1 MNRIAFLLFSLLP
14 LAGFT
19 LAGDTPAPRVD
30 DLNQVIQDRFG
41 NLTEE
46 DIHQGRFGVTR
57 VARPARRRIFVP
69 VDEKERA
76 PIVRLREE
84 GWSASLYVLGLGD
97 TLYGPIGT
105 SPEGLPA
112 ALDRAEVLRLGKGAI
127 DKRQALQG
135 VQSDVRLEARPIPV
149 SGKSC
154 AGCHDPSL
162 KEGDPL
168 GAVVYVLRRTTS
180 P

>member
-19 LAGDTPAPRVD
+19 LAGDAPAARVD
-30 DLNQVIQDRFG
+30 VLNQVIQDRFG
-41 NLTEE
+41 NLTPE
-46 DIHQGRFGVTR
+46 DIHQGRLGVSR

-105 SPEGLPA
+105 
-112 ALDRAEVLRLGKGAI
+112 
-127 DKRQALQG
+127 
-135 VQSDVRLEARPIPV
+135 
-149 SGKSC
+149 
-154 AGCHDPSL
+154 
-162 KEGDPL
+162 
-168 GAVVYVLRRTTS
+168 
-180 P
+180 